1 MPRRL
6 KLSLKRDEALRATR
20 VSIGKNRLVYVLVA
34 DKRLKYAK
42 GKSRIAY
49 VGTTTKGVARIAKSV
64 AFRAYDI
71 LELHG
76 VRSFGARIITCKR
89 RQNVSTWRK
98 LERALLLVFRE
109 QLGGPPY
116 CNSHGSRMKE
126 TDEFRYFSKSG
137 VRLVLDELH

>member
-1 MPRRL
+1 MSRRL

-20 VSIGKNRLVYVLVA
+20 VSVGKNRLVYVLVA
-34 DKRLKYAK
+34 DKRLKYPR

-49 VGTTTKGVARIAKSV
+49 IGTTKKGVARIAQSV

-71 LELHG
+71 LGHHG

-89 RQNVSTWRK
+89 RQNVSTWTK

-109 QLGGPPY
+109 QLGAPPY

-126 TDEFRYFSKSG
+126 TDEFRYFSKRG